1 MYKTKIIDILSL
13 FSAKE
18 RSNFRDFVYS
28 PFFNKNQKIR
38 QLCDIILKY
47 APEFQHQALQKRN
60 AFAQIFGKKAYN
72 ELQINNIISDLLQ
85 SAYRFLAQKAMADH
99 PQFEKNFL
107 LDELLNRDANNHIE
121 RSARRYKQL
130 QQQSNFQNH
139 QYFYD
144 EYALYEKL
152 DRNFLVQTKRRFDEN
167 LQLEN
172 DNLDIY
178 YFSNKLRIA
187 CDMASRNIVIKAGY
201 VCHFIDE
208 LLDYYEKDYQN
219 YQSIPALYIYYNV
232 LQMLQEED
240 NENHYQRLKKALND
254 HAELFPKPELR
265 TLYQYASNYCIKKI
279 NSGKS
284 QYYQEVLDLYKVLL
298 EQKIIFQNGFIT
310 QWTFKNIITV
320 GIRMEEF
327 EWTENFIREFENH
340 LLPEEKFNAVTY
352 NRAALYS
359 ARKEYQKT
367 LQELHNVE
375 FTDSSYHL
383 GAKIIQIKSYFELE
397 ETEALF
403 ALIETFRKYLL
414 RNRDLA
420 DYKKKAN
427 SNMLKLTKSIYQL
440 KTEGNTMNTASFNR
454 KHRMIKEKL
463 TNTNPI
469 ANKDW
474 LEEIFGRIQ

>member
-1 MYKTKIIDILSL
+1 MYKTKIIDILRF
-13 FSAKE
+13 FSVRE
-18 RSNFRDFVYS
+18 WSTFRDYVYS
-28 PFFNKNQKIR
+28 PFFNKNQKVRI
-38 QLCDIILKY
+38 LCDLILKF
-47 APEFQHQALQKRN
+47 APDFQDPALEKRN
-60 AFAQIFGKKAYN
+60 AFAQVFGKKAYN

-85 SAYRFLAQKAMADH
+85 LAYSFLAQKAMSDH

-107 LDELLNRDANNHIE
+107 LDELLNRDANNHID
-121 RSARRYKQL
+121 RSARRYQQL
-130 QQQSNFQNH
+130 QQQSDYRNH

-208 LLDYYEKDYQN
+208 LLNYFEKDYQN

-232 LQMLQEED
+232 LQMLQEEE
-240 NENHYQRLKKALND
+240 NENHYKKLKKALND

-265 TLYQYASNYCIKKI
+265 ILYQYASNYCIKKI

-320 GIRMEEF
+320 GIRLEEF
-327 EWTENFIREFENH
+327 EWTENFLRQYENH
-340 LLPEEKFNAVTY
+340 LIPEEKFNAVTY
-352 NRAALYS
+352 NRAALFS
-359 ARKEYQKT
+359 ARKEYKKA

-375 FTDSSYHL
+375 FTDASYHL
-383 GAKIIQIKSYFELE
+383 GAKIIQIKSYYELE

-414 RNRDLA
+414 RNRELA

-427 SNMLKLTKSIYQL
+427 SIMLKLTKSIYQL
-440 KTEGNTMNTASFNR
+440 KTEGSTLKTSSFNR

-463 TNTNPI
+463 TSADPI

-474 LEEIFGRIQ
+474 LEEIFGRLK